1 MVFGG
6 LARRVTG
13 ARWLALFGCL
23 AVTIG
28 CGWAAATRLHVDNS
42 TEGLLGSDSPAMA
55 TLDRLGDHF
64 GQDKIFLIA
73 AEGDVFTPDFLA
85 RLTELHGRIEDLTL
99 DLPTLGMRREE
110 RRAAH
115 SSQEAPA
122 TAAAP
127 DAPAADS
134 PDPWALA
141 PGEAV
146 QGLTPGGPR
155 HVVHAIASL
164 VNATDIRQTEQ
175 GLEQQRLIDP
185 LPEESALPALREH
198 VLADPALVDH
208 VVSADGRMAT
218 IVLRTDFMS
227 EADAAVVYDALQRIL
242 RESETDTFTLRL
254 TGMAALEVA
263 LNRTMERD
271 VTVVVSICL
280 VAMLAILF
288 FIFRGPF
295 GVLGPLLV
303 VLQAVVWTL
312 GAMALAGAPMTGVT
326 SVLASFLICV
336 GMADSI
342 HVQSVFRDLR
352 RDGANARDAVVQA
365 LAVTGVP
372 VLMTSL
378 TTIAGLLSFR
388 TASLS
393 AVIDMGTYGAFGVAA
408 ALVLSLVF
416 LPAFLTF
423 HRGSGLGARAVAPQ
437 AGGAPHVPDMLDRIL
452 ARCDA
457 ASRPV
462 VVDGQRRYGRRN
474 LTLVASLLIAGVSVF
489 GLMRLEGRHD
499 PLSWLP
505 ADHQARTSLEAV
517 DRAMGGT
524 ATVHMLISAPL
535 GQTLKHHDVISRLE
549 RLEAHALAYEAPG
562 REGQRVVTNVTSVLD
577 VLRQGQRA
585 LAQEQDAEGLPGSEQ
600 GIVDLFTLAES
611 AGEEPLRQLITL
623 DAQHAVMSLRVR
635 WLEAGEYAPLEE
647 HLTAGIREHIGT
659 AAHVE
664 LTGSVYANFE
674 VVSALIDNLAKSF
687 LSAFVVIALLMIVML
702 GDFKL
707 GLLAMLPNV
716 LPVMVVG
723 GVMGVLGVPLDLN
736 TVLVAS
742 IAIGIAVDDTIHFF
756 YQFHA
761 FEPELGGEGAIA
773 AAYHHTARA
782 MVSTS
787 VVLAV
792 GFAAYGFAEM
802 VNVQR
807 FGLLITLS
815 VAVALLADLVLTP
828 ALLRVAYRGSEGNAV
843 PPSPSP
849 SEHAVATEGE
859 TADA

>member
-1 MVFGG
+1 
-6 LARRVTG
+6 
-13 ARWLALFGCL
+13 
-23 AVTIG
+23 
-28 CGWAAATRLHVDNS
+28 
-42 TEGLLGSDSPAMA
+42 
-55 TLDRLGDHF
+55 
-64 GQDKIFLIA
+64 
-73 AEGDVFTPDFLA
+73 
-85 RLTELHGRIEDLTL
+85 
-99 DLPTLGMRREE
+99 
-110 RRAAH
+110 
-115 SSQEAPA
+115 
-122 TAAAP
+122 
-127 DAPAADS
+127 
-134 PDPWALA
+134 
-141 PGEAV
+141 V
-146 QGLTPGGPR
+146 QGLTPSGPR

-423 HRGSGLGARAVAPQ
+423 HRGQWAGRPRGGPPSGRRASRAGHAGPHPRALRRHLSPGGGGWPAPLRAPQ
-437 AGGAPHVPDMLDRIL
+437 PDAVRVVCSSPWR
-452 ARCDA
+452 RCSA
-457 ASRPV
+457 SCASR
-462 VVDGQRRYGRRN
+462 GGTTR
-474 LTLVASLLIAGVSVF
+474 SAGCQ
-489 GLMRLEGRHD
+489 
-499 PLSWLP
+499 P
-505 ADHQARTSLEAV
+505 DHQARTSLEAV

-535 GQTLKHHDVISRLE
+535 GQTLKHHDVMSRLE

-577 VLRQGQRA
+577 VLRQGPARA
-585 LAQEQDAEGLPGSEQ
+585 R
-600 GIVDLFTLAES
+600 
-611 AGEEPLRQLITL
+611 AGAVTRRGCRAASRASWTSSRWPSPRREEPLRQLITL

-723 GVMGVLGVPLDLN
+723 GVPW
-736 TVLVAS
+736 ACW
-742 IAIGIAVDDTIHFF
+742 AC
-756 YQFHA
+756 
-761 FEPELGGEGAIA
+761 P
-773 AAYHHTARA
+773 
-782 MVSTS
+782 ST
-787 VVLAV
+787 
-792 GFAAYGFAEM
+792 
-802 VNVQR
+802 
-807 FGLLITLS
+807 
-815 VAVALLADLVLTP
+815 
-828 ALLRVAYRGSEGNAV
+828 
-843 PPSPSP
+843 
-849 SEHAVATEGE
+849 
-859 TADA
+859 

>member
-1 MVFGG
+1 
-6 LARRVTG
+6 
-13 ARWLALFGCL
+13 
-23 AVTIG
+23 
-28 CGWAAATRLHVDNS
+28 
-42 TEGLLGSDSPAMA
+42 
-55 TLDRLGDHF
+55 
-64 GQDKIFLIA
+64 
-73 AEGDVFTPDFLA
+73 
-85 RLTELHGRIEDLTL
+85 
-99 DLPTLGMRREE
+99 
-110 RRAAH
+110 
-115 SSQEAPA
+115 
-122 TAAAP
+122 
-127 DAPAADS
+127 
-134 PDPWALA
+134 
-141 PGEAV
+141 V
-146 QGLTPGGPR
+146 QGLTPSGAR

-303 VLQAVVWTL
+303 VVQAVVWTL

-352 RDGANARDAVVQA
+352 RDGASARDAVVQA

-457 ASRPV
+457 TSRPV

-474 LTLVASLLIAGVSVF
+474 LTLFVSLLIAAGVGVRSHAPR
-489 GLMRLEGRHD
+489 GAARPAQLAAARPRSAHLARGRGPRHGRHR
-499 PLSWLP
+499 
-505 ADHQARTSLEAV
+505 HR
-517 DRAMGGT
+517 
-524 ATVHMLISAPL
+524 
-535 GQTLKHHDVISRLE
+535 
-549 RLEAHALAYEAPG
+549 AHAHLRPPRADAQAPRRDEPPRAARGARARVRGPGARGAACGHERHQRAQRAAPG
-562 REGQRVVTNVTSVLD
+562 
-577 VLRQGQRA
+577 
-585 LAQEQDAEGLPGSEQ
+585 P
-600 GIVDLFTLAES
+600 
-611 AGEEPLRQLITL
+611 
-623 DAQHAVMSLRVR
+623 
-635 WLEAGEYAPLEE
+635 
-647 HLTAGIREHIGT
+647 
-659 AAHVE
+659 
-664 LTGSVYANFE
+664 
-674 VVSALIDNLAKSF
+674 
-687 LSAFVVIALLMIVML
+687 
-702 GDFKL
+702 
-707 GLLAMLPNV
+707 
-716 LPVMVVG
+716 
-723 GVMGVLGVPLDLN
+723 
-736 TVLVAS
+736 
-742 IAIGIAVDDTIHFF
+742 
-756 YQFHA
+756 
-761 FEPELGGEGAIA
+761 
-773 AAYHHTARA
+773 ARA
-782 MVSTS
+782 R
-787 VVLAV
+787 A
-792 GFAAYGFAEM
+792 
-802 VNVQR
+802 
-807 FGLLITLS
+807 
-815 VAVALLADLVLTP
+815 
-828 ALLRVAYRGSEGNAV
+828 RG
-843 PPSPSP
+843 
-849 SEHAVATEGE
+849 
-859 TADA
+859 